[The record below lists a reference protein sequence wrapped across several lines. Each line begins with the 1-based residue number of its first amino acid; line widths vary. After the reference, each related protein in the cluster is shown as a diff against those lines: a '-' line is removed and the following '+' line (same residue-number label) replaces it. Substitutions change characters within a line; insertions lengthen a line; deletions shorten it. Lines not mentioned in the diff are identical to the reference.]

1 MDLGSLTL
9 QAVIPTPTPFP
20 QMDPKA
26 SQVTLELVPG
36 CVGGWSSGHASC
48 LRTSEASRV
57 GAGLATFQVIR
68 SGMFLPLL
76 PQQKSQSSQMIPTSD
91 NATLATISALS
102 CFVLV
107 SYVESFRA
115 SKAGNLSA
123 VKGHGTG
130 VYILGYGLELQCQ
143 FSHARASSAR

>member
-1 MDLGSLTL
+1 M
-9 QAVIPTPTPFP
+9 
-20 QMDPKA
+20 
-26 SQVTLELVPG
+26 
-36 CVGGWSSGHASC
+36 GGWGGGVSSGHASC

-130 VYILGYGLELQCQ
+130 VYILGYGAPMSVFTCSCQQCQ
-143 FSHARASSAR
+143 TNCALYWEKNCTAGTVYQYFLKSS